1 MFDRC
6 PRSWDRIEAY
16 GPLGQGADL
25 NANAVTARS
34 QKHGATRARI
44 VLGWHLGVSN
54 IMITKST
61 HPNRMRENL
70 TAAEIVL
77 RGPSWTPS
85 LRWIGVP
92 GSAPT
97 QPRLHSPRCRWT
109 AAVPALST
117 QR

>member
-1 MFDRC
+1 VFDRC

-44 VLGWHLGVSN
+44 VLGCHLGVSN
-54 IMITKST
+54 IMISKST

-77 RGPSWTPS
+77 TRAELDAIVALDWGT
-85 LRWIGVP
+85 RIGADP
-92 GSAPT
+92 AEAAFT
-97 QPRLHSPRCRWT
+97 QM
-109 AAVPALST
+109 
-117 QR
+117 